1 MKGREVLQQ
10 YRKLT
15 REINYLL
22 TRREEIKGKMAVV
35 SAFNARESQRND
47 DISIKAQQAQLDEY
61 AQLGL
66 EIDRRLDG
74 NAKIKKSIL
83 KALYDVTDIDQFTVL
98 EMVYIKGMTA
108 EETADAL
115 HIDRST
121 VYRWLKKGIQKFN
134 EVYRE

>member
-1 MKGREVLQQ
+1 MKGREVLKQ

-22 TRREEIKGKMAVV
+22 SRREELKGKMAIV

-66 EIDRRLDG
+66 EIDRRL
-74 NAKIKKSIL
+74 AKNDKTKKSIL
-83 KALYDVTDIDQFTVL
+83 RALYEINDIDQFTVL

-108 EETADAL
+108 EQTADAL
-115 HIDRST
+115 KIDRST
-121 VYRWLKKGIQKFN
+121 VYRWLQKGVKKFS

>member
-22 TRREEIKGKMAVV
+22 SRREELQGKMAVV

-66 EIDRRLDG
+66 EIDRRLAK
-74 NAKIKKSIL
+74 NAQMKKAIL
-83 KALYDVTDIDQFTVL
+83 RALYDVADIDQFTVL
-98 EMVYIKGMTA
+98 EMVYIRGMTA

-121 VYRWLKKGIQKFN
+121 VYRWLKKGIQKFS
-134 EVYRE
+134 EVYKE

>member
-1 MKGREVLQQ
+1 MKGREALRQ

-22 TRREEIKGKMAVV
+22 IRREELKGKMAIV

-66 EIDRRLDG
+66 EIDRRLDR
-74 NAKIKKSIL
+74 NAKIKKSVL
-83 KALYDVTDIDQFTVL
+83 KALYDMTDIDQFTVL

-115 HIDRST
+115 NIDRST
-121 VYRWLKKGIQKFN
+121 VYRWLKKGTQKFS
-134 EVYRE
+134 EVYKE

>member
-1 MKGREVLQQ
+1 VKGREVLKQ

-22 TRREEIKGKMAVV
+22 SRREELKGKMAIV

-66 EIDRRLDG
+66 EIDRRL
-74 NAKIKKSIL
+74 AKNDKTKKSIL
-83 KALYDVTDIDQFTVL
+83 RALYEINDIDQFTVL

-108 EETADAL
+108 EQTADAL
-115 HIDRST
+115 KIDRST
-121 VYRWLKKGIQKFN
+121 VYRWLQKGVKKFS

>member
-1 MKGREVLQQ
+1 MKGREVLMQ

-22 TRREEIKGKMAVV
+22 SRREELKGKMAIV

-47 DISIKAQQAQLDEY
+47 DISIKAQQAQLDEFT
-61 AQLGL
+61 QLGL
-66 EIDRRLDG
+66 EIDRRL
-74 NAKIKKSIL
+74 AKNDKTKKAIL
-83 KALYDVTDIDQFTVL
+83 RALYEINDIDQFAVL

-108 EETADAL
+108 EQTADAL
-115 HIDRST
+115 KIGRST
-121 VYRWLKKGIQKFN
+121 VYRWLQKGVKKFS

>member
-22 TRREEIKGKMAVV
+22 TRREELKGKMAVV

-66 EIDRRLDG
+66 EIDRRLAK

-115 HIDRST
+115 HIGKAT
-121 VYRWLKKGIQKFN
+121 VYRWLKKGIQKFS

>member
-22 TRREEIKGKMAVV
+22 SRREELQGKMAVV

-61 AQLGL
+61 TQLGL
-66 EIDRRLDG
+66 EIDRRLSK
-74 NAKIKKSIL
+74 NAKMKRSIL
-83 KALYDVTDIDQFTVL
+83 KALYEVHDIDQFTVL
-98 EMVYIKGMTA
+98 EMVYIRGMTA
-108 EETADAL
+108 EEASDVL

-121 VYRWLKKGIQKFN
+121 VYRWLKKGINKFS